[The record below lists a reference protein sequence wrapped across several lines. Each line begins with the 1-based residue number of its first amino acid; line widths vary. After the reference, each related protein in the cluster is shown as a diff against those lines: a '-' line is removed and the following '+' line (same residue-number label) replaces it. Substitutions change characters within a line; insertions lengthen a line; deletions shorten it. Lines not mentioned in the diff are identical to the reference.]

1 MSEII
6 SVKSIQVL
14 DSRGNPTVEA
24 EVTLKDGTSG
34 RASVPSGASTGSREA
49 VELRDGNN
57 EIYLGKGVLAAVE
70 NINSEMRVIMS
81 EFKNDNLY
89 IGFEINLSDNTYT
102 YWSNPGDSG
111 IEPDIKIS
119 TNNAINYEVLWP
131 LTEMIKDQYGTNYG
145 YYGNI
150 VIPIKISLSDTR
162 ENIDLYLSY
171 NLGVCNSI
179 CIPIDG
185 KIIIPML
192 VSQDYYRKK
201 SYRGIQEALKNTPFY
216 RDDGTNFINSARLQQ
231 SDNSEIINLIFSK
244 PIRRIYPMTSKKFFL
259 SDIED
264 IKDSYI
270 NYNFLPVSYTHLRA
284 HET

>member
-1 MSEII
+1 MTDAKLKHQSPIFGSLFFLLLI
-6 SVKSIQVL
+6 TLAILNRSVNTPMQT
-14 DSRGNPTVEA
+14 DWH
-24 EVTLKDGTSG
+24 
-34 RASVPSGASTGSREA
+34 
-49 VELRDGNN
+49 
-57 EIYLGKGVLAAVE
+57 E

-89 IGFEINLSDNTYT
+89 IGFEINLSDDTYT
-102 YWSNPGDSG
+102 YWANPGDSG

-131 LTEMIKDQYGTNYG
+131 LPEMIKDQYGTNYG

-185 KIIIPML
+185 KIKIPML
-192 VSQDYYRKK
+192 DSQDYYRKK
-201 SYRGIQEALKNTPFY
+201 SNRGIQEALKNTPFY

-231 SDNSEIINLIFSK
+231 SNNSEIINLIFSK

-270 NYNFLPVSYTHLRA
+270 NYNFLLTRKMKTEKISSESFSVVILNDV
-284 HET
+284 EFFIEDFIID

>member
-1 MSEII
+1 MTDAKLKHQSPIFGSLFFLLLI
-6 SVKSIQVL
+6 TLAILNRSVNTPMQT
-14 DSRGNPTVEA
+14 DWH
-24 EVTLKDGTSG
+24 
-34 RASVPSGASTGSREA
+34 
-49 VELRDGNN
+49 
-57 EIYLGKGVLAAVE
+57 E

-131 LTEMIKDQYGTNYG
+131 LPEMIKDQYGTNYG

-150 VIPIKISLSDTR
+150 IIPIKISLSDTR

-185 KIIIPML
+185 KIKIPML
-192 VSQDYYRKK
+192 DSQDYYRKK
-201 SYRGIQEALKNTPFY
+201 SNRGIQEALKNTPFY
-216 RDDGTNFINSARLQQ
+216 RDDGTNFINTARLQQ
-231 SDNSEIINLIFSK
+231 SNNSEIINLIFSK

-270 NYNFLPVSYTHLRA
+270 NYNFLLTRKMKTEKISSESFSVVILNDV
-284 HET
+284 EFFIEDFIID

>member
-1 MSEII
+1 MANTNLKHQSPIFGSLFFLLLII
-6 SVKSIQVL
+6 LAILNRIV
-14 DSRGNPTVEA
+14 NMPTQ
-24 EVTLKDGTSG
+24 TDWHK
-34 RASVPSGASTGSREA
+34 
-49 VELRDGNN
+49 
-57 EIYLGKGVLAAVE
+57 

-119 TNNAINYEVLWP
+119 TNNVINYEVQWP
-131 LTEMIKDQYGTNYG
+131 LPEMIKDQYGTNYG

-150 VIPIKISLSDTR
+150 IIPIKISLADTK
-162 ENIDLYLSY
+162 EKIDLSLSY

-185 KIIIPML
+185 KIKMPML
-192 VSQDYYRKK
+192 DSQDYYRKK
-201 SYRGIQEALKNTPFY
+201 SNRGIQDTLENIPFY
-216 RDDGTNFINSARLQQ
+216 RDDGTNVINSARLLQ
-231 SDNSEIINLIFSK
+231 SNNSEIINLRFSK
-244 PIRRIYPMTSKKFFL
+244 PIKKIYPMNSKNFFL

-264 IKDSYI
+264 IKESYTS
-270 NYNFLPVSYTHLRA
+270 YNFLLTRKMKTEKVSSENFSVVILNDK
-284 HET
+284 EFFIEDFIVDQF

>member
-1 MSEII
+1 MNDAKLKHQSLIFGSLFFLLLII
-6 SVKSIQVL
+6 LAILNRSVNMPMQT
-14 DSRGNPTVEA
+14 DWH
-24 EVTLKDGTSG
+24 
-34 RASVPSGASTGSREA
+34 
-49 VELRDGNN
+49 
-57 EIYLGKGVLAAVE
+57 E

-89 IGFEINLSDNTYT
+89 IGFEINLSDDTYT
-102 YWSNPGDSG
+102 YWANPGDSG

-119 TNNAINYEVLWP
+119 TNNAINYEVQWP
-131 LTEMIKDQYGTNYG
+131 LPEMIKDQYGTNYG

-185 KIIIPML
+185 KIKIPML
-192 VSQDYYRKK
+192 DSQDYYSNK
-201 SYRGIQEALKNTPFY
+201 SNRGIQEALKNTPFY
-216 RDDGTNFINSARLQQ
+216 RDDGINFINAARLQQ
-231 SDNSEIINLIFSK
+231 SNNSEIINLRFSK
-244 PIRRIYPMTSKKFFL
+244 PVRKIYPMTTKKFFL

-270 NYNFLPVSYTHLRA
+270 NYNFLLTRKMKTEKISSELFSVVILDDK
-284 HET
+284 EFFIEDFIID

>member
-1 MSEII
+1 MTDAKLKHQSPIFGSLFFLLLI
-6 SVKSIQVL
+6 TLAILNRSVNTPMQT
-14 DSRGNPTVEA
+14 DWH
-24 EVTLKDGTSG
+24 
-34 RASVPSGASTGSREA
+34 
-49 VELRDGNN
+49 
-57 EIYLGKGVLAAVE
+57 E

-131 LTEMIKDQYGTNYG
+131 LPEMIKDQYGTNYG

-185 KIIIPML
+185 KIKIPML
-192 VSQDYYRKK
+192 DSQDYYRKK
-201 SYRGIQEALKNTPFY
+201 SNRGIHEALKNTPFY

-231 SDNSEIINLIFSK
+231 SNNSEIINLIFSK

-270 NYNFLPVSYTHLRA
+270 NYNFLLTRKMKTEKVSSENFSVVILND
-284 HET
+284 EEFFIEDFIID

>member
-1 MSEII
+1 MANTNLKHQSPIFGLLFFLLLI
-6 SVKSIQVL
+6 TLAILNRSVNMPMQTDWHK
-14 DSRGNPTVEA
+14 
-24 EVTLKDGTSG
+24 
-34 RASVPSGASTGSREA
+34 
-49 VELRDGNN
+49 
-57 EIYLGKGVLAAVE
+57 

-119 TNNAINYEVLWP
+119 TNNAINYEVQWP
-131 LTEMIKDQYGTNYG
+131 LPEMIKDQYGTNYG

-185 KIIIPML
+185 KIKIPML
-192 VSQDYYRKK
+192 DSQDYYSNK
-201 SYRGIQEALKNTPFY
+201 SNRGIQEALKNTPFY
-216 RDDGTNFINSARLQQ
+216 RDDGINFINAARLQQ
-231 SDNSEIINLIFSK
+231 SNNSEIINLRFSK
-244 PIRRIYPMTSKKFFL
+244 PVRKIYPMTTKKFFL

-270 NYNFLPVSYTHLRA
+270 NYNFLLTRKMKTEKISSEIFSVVILNDK
-284 HET
+284 EFFIEDFIID

>member
-1 MSEII
+1 MNDAKLKHQSLIFGSLFFLLLII
-6 SVKSIQVL
+6 LAILNRSVNMPMQTDWHK
-14 DSRGNPTVEA
+14 
-24 EVTLKDGTSG
+24 
-34 RASVPSGASTGSREA
+34 
-49 VELRDGNN
+49 
-57 EIYLGKGVLAAVE
+57 

-81 EFKNDNLY
+81 EFINDNLY

-119 TNNAINYEVLWP
+119 TNNAINYEVQWP
-131 LTEMIKDQYGTNYG
+131 LPEMIKDQYGTNYG

-185 KIIIPML
+185 KIKIPML
-192 VSQDYYRKK
+192 DSQDYYSNK
-201 SYRGIQEALKNTPFY
+201 SNRGIQEALKNTPFY
-216 RDDGTNFINSARLQQ
+216 RDDDINFINAARLQQ
-231 SDNSEIINLIFSK
+231 SNNSEIINLRFSK
-244 PIRRIYPMTSKKFFL
+244 PVRKIYPMTTKKFFL

-270 NYNFLPVSYTHLRA
+270 NYNFLLTRKMKTEKISSEIFSVVILNDK
-284 HET
+284 EFFIEDFIID

>member
-1 MSEII
+1 MNDAKLKHQSLIFGSLFFFLFII
-6 SVKSIQVL
+6 LAILNRSVNMPMQTDWHK
-14 DSRGNPTVEA
+14 
-24 EVTLKDGTSG
+24 
-34 RASVPSGASTGSREA
+34 
-49 VELRDGNN
+49 
-57 EIYLGKGVLAAVE
+57 

-119 TNNAINYEVLWP
+119 TNNAINYEVQWP
-131 LTEMIKDQYGTNYG
+131 LPEMIKDQYGTNYG

-185 KIIIPML
+185 KIKIPML
-192 VSQDYYRKK
+192 DSQDYYSNK
-201 SYRGIQEALKNTPFY
+201 SNRGIQEALKNTPFY
-216 RDDGTNFINSARLQQ
+216 RDDGINFINAARLQQ
-231 SDNSEIINLIFSK
+231 SNNSEIINLRFSK
-244 PIRRIYPMTSKKFFL
+244 PVRKIYPMTTKKFFL

-270 NYNFLPVSYTHLRA
+270 NYNFLLTRKMKTEKISSEIFSVVILNDK
-284 HET
+284 EFFIEDFIID

>member
-1 MSEII
+1 MNDAKLKHQSLIFGSLFFLLLI
-6 SVKSIQVL
+6 TLAILNRSVNMPMQTDWIK
-14 DSRGNPTVEA
+14 
-24 EVTLKDGTSG
+24 
-34 RASVPSGASTGSREA
+34 
-49 VELRDGNN
+49 
-57 EIYLGKGVLAAVE
+57 

-131 LTEMIKDQYGTNYG
+131 LPEMIKDQYGTNYG
-145 YYGNI
+145 YYGNV

-185 KIIIPML
+185 KIKIPML
-192 VSQDYYRKK
+192 DSQDYYSNK
-201 SYRGIQEALKNTPFY
+201 SNRGIQEALKNTPFY
-216 RDDGTNFINSARLQQ
+216 RDDGINFINAARLQQ
-231 SDNSEIINLIFSK
+231 SNNSEIINLRFSK
-244 PIRRIYPMTSKKFFL
+244 PVRKIYPMTTKKFFL

-270 NYNFLPVSYTHLRA
+270 NYNFLLTRKMKTEKISSEIFSVVILNDK
-284 HET
+284 EFFIEDFIID

>member
-1 MSEII
+1 MQTDWH
-6 SVKSIQVL
+6 K
-14 DSRGNPTVEA
+14 
-24 EVTLKDGTSG
+24 
-34 RASVPSGASTGSREA
+34 
-49 VELRDGNN
+49 
-57 EIYLGKGVLAAVE
+57 

-89 IGFEINLSDNTYT
+89 IGFEIKLSDNTYT

-119 TNNAINYEVLWP
+119 TNNAINYEVQWP
-131 LTEMIKDQYGTNYG
+131 LPEMIKDQYGTNYG
-145 YYGNI
+145 YYGNV

-185 KIIIPML
+185 KIKIPML
-192 VSQDYYRKK
+192 DSHDYYRNK
-201 SYRGIQEALKNTPFY
+201 SNRRIQEALRNTAFY
-216 RDDGTNFINSARLQQ
+216 RDDGTKFINSARLQQ
-231 SDNSEIINLIFSK
+231 LNNSEIINLIFSK
-244 PIRRIYPMTSKKFFL
+244 PVRKIYPMTSKKFFL

-264 IKDSYI
+264 IKESYI
-270 NYNFLPVSYTHLRA
+270 SYNFALTRKMKTDKISTEKFSVVILNDK
-284 HET
+284 EFFIEDFIVD

>member
-1 MSEII
+1 MTDAKLKHQSPIFGSLFFLLLI
-6 SVKSIQVL
+6 TLAILNRSVNTPMQT
-14 DSRGNPTVEA
+14 DWH
-24 EVTLKDGTSG
+24 
-34 RASVPSGASTGSREA
+34 
-49 VELRDGNN
+49 
-57 EIYLGKGVLAAVE
+57 E

-131 LTEMIKDQYGTNYG
+131 LPEMIKDQYGTNYG

-185 KIIIPML
+185 KIKIPML
-192 VSQDYYRKK
+192 DSQDYYRKK
-201 SYRGIQEALKNTPFY
+201 SNRGIQEALKNTPFY
-216 RDDGTNFINSARLQQ
+216 RDDGTNFINTARLQQ
-231 SDNSEIINLIFSK
+231 SNNSEIINLIFSK

-270 NYNFLPVSYTHLRA
+270 NYNFLLTRKMKTEKISSESFSVVILNDV
-284 HET
+284 EFFIEDFIID

>member
-1 MSEII
+1 MNDAKLKHQSLIFGSLFFLLLII
-6 SVKSIQVL
+6 LAILNRSVNMPMQTDWHK
-14 DSRGNPTVEA
+14 
-24 EVTLKDGTSG
+24 
-34 RASVPSGASTGSREA
+34 
-49 VELRDGNN
+49 
-57 EIYLGKGVLAAVE
+57 

-81 EFKNDNLY
+81 EFINDNLY

-119 TNNAINYEVLWP
+119 TNNAINYEVQWP
-131 LTEMIKDQYGTNYG
+131 LPEMIKDQYGTNYG

-162 ENIDLYLSY
+162 ENIDLYLNY

-185 KIIIPML
+185 KIKISML
-192 VSQDYYRKK
+192 DSQDYYSNK
-201 SYRGIQEALKNTPFY
+201 SNRGIQEALKNTPFY
-216 RDDGTNFINSARLQQ
+216 RDDGINFINAARLQQ
-231 SDNSEIINLIFSK
+231 SNNSEIINLRFSK
-244 PIRRIYPMTSKKFFL
+244 PVRKIYPMTTKKFFL

-270 NYNFLPVSYTHLRA
+270 NYNFLLTRKMKTEKISSELFSVVILDDK
-284 HET
+284 EFFIEDFIID

>member
-1 MSEII
+1 MNDAKLKHQSLIFGSLFFLLLII
-6 SVKSIQVL
+6 LAILNRSVNMPMQTDWHK
-14 DSRGNPTVEA
+14 
-24 EVTLKDGTSG
+24 
-34 RASVPSGASTGSREA
+34 
-49 VELRDGNN
+49 
-57 EIYLGKGVLAAVE
+57 

-81 EFKNDNLY
+81 EFINDNLY

-119 TNNAINYEVLWP
+119 TNNAINYEVQWP
-131 LTEMIKDQYGTNYG
+131 LPEMIKDQYGTNYG

-185 KIIIPML
+185 KIKIPML
-192 VSQDYYRKK
+192 DSQDYYRKNQIEEFK
-201 SYRGIQEALKNTPFY
+201 RLLKIPH
-216 RDDGTNFINSARLQQ
+216 FIEMMA
-231 SDNSEIINLIFSK
+231 
-244 PIRRIYPMTSKKFFL
+244 
-259 SDIED
+259 
-264 IKDSYI
+264 
-270 NYNFLPVSYTHLRA
+270 
-284 HET
+284 

>member
-1 MSEII
+1 MTVAKLKHQSTIFGSLFLLLLII
-6 SVKSIQVL
+6 LAILNRSVNMQMQTDWHK
-14 DSRGNPTVEA
+14 
-24 EVTLKDGTSG
+24 
-34 RASVPSGASTGSREA
+34 
-49 VELRDGNN
+49 
-57 EIYLGKGVLAAVE
+57 

-89 IGFEINLSDNTYT
+89 IGFEIKLSDNTYT

-111 IEPDIKIS
+111 IEPDIKIN
-119 TNNAINYEVLWP
+119 TNNAINYEVQWP
-131 LTEMIKDQYGTNYG
+131 LPEMIKDQYGTNYG

-150 VIPIKISLSDTR
+150 VIPIKISLSDTK

-185 KIIIPML
+185 KIKISML
-192 VSQDYYRKK
+192 DSQDYYRNK
-201 SYRGIQEALKNTPFY
+201 SNRGIKEALKNTPFY
-216 RDDGTNFINSARLQQ
+216 RDDGANFINVARLQQ
-231 SDNSEIINLIFSK
+231 SNNSEIINLRFSK
-244 PIRRIYPMTSKKFFL
+244 PIRGIYPMTSKKFFL

-270 NYNFLPVSYTHLRA
+270 NYNFLLTRKIKTEQISSENFSVVIIHDK
-284 HET
+284 EFFIEDFIID

>member
-1 MSEII
+1 MTDAKLKHQSLIFGSLFFLLLII
-6 SVKSIQVL
+6 LAILNRSVNMPMQTDWHK
-14 DSRGNPTVEA
+14 
-24 EVTLKDGTSG
+24 
-34 RASVPSGASTGSREA
+34 
-49 VELRDGNN
+49 
-57 EIYLGKGVLAAVE
+57 
-70 NINSEMRVIMS
+70 NINSELRVIMS

-119 TNNAINYEVLWP
+119 TNNAINYEVQWP
-131 LTEMIKDQYGTNYG
+131 LPEMIKDQYGTNYG
-145 YYGNI
+145 YYGNV
-150 VIPIKISLSDTR
+150 VIPIKISLSDTK

-185 KIIIPML
+185 KIKIPML
-192 VSQDYYRKK
+192 DSQDYYSNK
-201 SYRGIQEALKNTPFY
+201 SNRGIQEALKNTPFY
-216 RDDGTNFINSARLQQ
+216 RDDGINFINAARLQQ
-231 SDNSEIINLIFSK
+231 SNNSEVINLRFSK
-244 PIRRIYPMTSKKFFL
+244 PVRKIYPMTSKKFFL

-270 NYNFLPVSYTHLRA
+270 NYNFLLTRKMKDEKISSENFSLVILNDK
-284 HET
+284 EFFIEDFIID

>member
-1 MSEII
+1 MNDAKLKHQSLIFGSLFFLLLII
-6 SVKSIQVL
+6 LAILNRSVNMPMQTDWHK
-14 DSRGNPTVEA
+14 
-24 EVTLKDGTSG
+24 
-34 RASVPSGASTGSREA
+34 
-49 VELRDGNN
+49 
-57 EIYLGKGVLAAVE
+57 

-119 TNNAINYEVLWP
+119 TNNAINYEVQWP
-131 LTEMIKDQYGTNYG
+131 LPEMIKDQYGTNYG

-171 NLGVCNSI
+171 NLGVCNII

-185 KIIIPML
+185 KIKIPML
-192 VSQDYYRKK
+192 DSQDYYRKK
-201 SYRGIQEALKNTPFY
+201 SNRGIQEALKNTPFY

-231 SDNSEIINLIFSK
+231 SNNSEIINLIFSK

-270 NYNFLPVSYTHLRA
+270 NYNFLLTRKMKTEKISSEIFSVVILNDK
-284 HET
+284 EFFIEDFIID

>member
-1 MSEII
+1 MTDVKLKHQSPIFGSLFFLLLI
-6 SVKSIQVL
+6 TLAILNRSVNMPMQTDWHK
-14 DSRGNPTVEA
+14 
-24 EVTLKDGTSG
+24 
-34 RASVPSGASTGSREA
+34 
-49 VELRDGNN
+49 
-57 EIYLGKGVLAAVE
+57 

-81 EFKNDNLY
+81 EFINDNLY

-119 TNNAINYEVLWP
+119 TNNAINYEVQWP
-131 LTEMIKDQYGTNYG
+131 LPEMIKDQYGTNYG

-185 KIIIPML
+185 KIKIPML
-192 VSQDYYRKK
+192 DSQDYYSNK
-201 SYRGIQEALKNTPFY
+201 SNRGIQEALKNTPFY
-216 RDDGTNFINSARLQQ
+216 RDDGINFINAARLQQ
-231 SDNSEIINLIFSK
+231 SNNSEIINLRFSK
-244 PIRRIYPMTSKKFFL
+244 PVRKIYPMTTKKFFL

-270 NYNFLPVSYTHLRA
+270 NYNFLLTRKMKTEKISSEIFSVVILNDK
-284 HET
+284 EFFIEDFIID

>member
-1 MSEII
+1 MANTNLKHQSPIFGSLFFLLLII
-6 SVKSIQVL
+6 LAILNRIV
-14 DSRGNPTVEA
+14 NMPTQ
-24 EVTLKDGTSG
+24 TDWHK
-34 RASVPSGASTGSREA
+34 
-49 VELRDGNN
+49 
-57 EIYLGKGVLAAVE
+57 

-119 TNNAINYEVLWP
+119 TNNVINYEVQWP
-131 LTEMIKDQYGTNYG
+131 LPEMIKDQYGTNYG

-150 VIPIKISLSDTR
+150 IIPIKISLADTK
-162 ENIDLYLSY
+162 EKIDLSLSY

-185 KIIIPML
+185 KIKMPML
-192 VSQDYYRKK
+192 DSQDYYRKR
-201 SYRGIQEALKNTPFY
+201 SNRGIQDTLENIPFY
-216 RDDGTNFINSARLQQ
+216 RDDGTNVINSARLLQ
-231 SDNSEIINLIFSK
+231 SNNSEIINLRFSK
-244 PIRRIYPMTSKKFFL
+244 PIKKIYPMNSKNFFL

-264 IKDSYI
+264 IKESYTS
-270 NYNFLPVSYTHLRA
+270 YNFLLTRKMKTEKVSSENFSVVILNDK
-284 HET
+284 EFFIEDFIVDQF

>member
-1 MSEII
+1 MNDAKLKHQSLIFGSLFFLLLII
-6 SVKSIQVL
+6 LAILNRSVNMPMQTDWHK
-14 DSRGNPTVEA
+14 
-24 EVTLKDGTSG
+24 
-34 RASVPSGASTGSREA
+34 
-49 VELRDGNN
+49 
-57 EIYLGKGVLAAVE
+57 

-89 IGFEINLSDNTYT
+89 IGFEINLSDDTYT
-102 YWSNPGDSG
+102 YWANPGDSG

-119 TNNAINYEVLWP
+119 TNNAINYEVKWP
-131 LTEMIKDQYGTNYG
+131 LPEMIKDQYGTNYG
-145 YYGNI
+145 YYGNV

-185 KIIIPML
+185 KIKIPML
-192 VSQDYYRKK
+192 DSQDYYSNK
-201 SYRGIQEALKNTPFY
+201 SNRGIQEALKNTPFY
-216 RDDGTNFINSARLQQ
+216 RDDGINFINAARLQQ
-231 SDNSEIINLIFSK
+231 SNNSEIINLIFSK

-270 NYNFLPVSYTHLRA
+270 NYNFLLTRKMKTEKISSEIFSVVILNDK
-284 HET
+284 EFFIEDFIID

>member
-1 MSEII
+1 MNDAKLKHQSLIFGSLFFLLLII
-6 SVKSIQVL
+6 LAILNRSVNMPMQTDWHK
-14 DSRGNPTVEA
+14 
-24 EVTLKDGTSG
+24 
-34 RASVPSGASTGSREA
+34 
-49 VELRDGNN
+49 
-57 EIYLGKGVLAAVE
+57 

-119 TNNAINYEVLWP
+119 TNNAINYEVQWP
-131 LTEMIKDQYGTNYG
+131 LPEMIKDQYGTNYG

-185 KIIIPML
+185 KIKIPML
-192 VSQDYYRKK
+192 DSQDYYSNK
-201 SYRGIQEALKNTPFY
+201 SNRGIQEALKNTPFY
-216 RDDGTNFINSARLQQ
+216 RDDGINFINAARLQQ
-231 SDNSEIINLIFSK
+231 SNNSEIINLRFSK
-244 PIRRIYPMTSKKFFL
+244 PVRKIYPMTTKKFFL

-270 NYNFLPVSYTHLRA
+270 NYNFLLTRKMKTEKISSEIFSVVILNDK
-284 HET
+284 EFFIEDFIID

>member
-1 MSEII
+1 MNDAKLKHQSLIFGSLFFLLLVI
-6 SVKSIQVL
+6 LAILNRSVNMPMQTDWHK
-14 DSRGNPTVEA
+14 
-24 EVTLKDGTSG
+24 
-34 RASVPSGASTGSREA
+34 
-49 VELRDGNN
+49 
-57 EIYLGKGVLAAVE
+57 
-70 NINSEMRVIMS
+70 NINSEMRVIMA

-119 TNNAINYEVLWP
+119 TNNAINYEVQWP
-131 LTEMIKDQYGTNYG
+131 LPEMIKDQYGTNYG

-185 KIIIPML
+185 KIKIPML
-192 VSQDYYRKK
+192 DSRDYYRKK
-201 SYRGIQEALKNTPFY
+201 SNRGIQEALKNTPFY
-216 RDDGTNFINSARLQQ
+216 RDDGINFINAARLQ
-231 SDNSEIINLIFSK
+231 
-244 PIRRIYPMTSKKFFL
+244 
-259 SDIED
+259 
-264 IKDSYI
+264 
-270 NYNFLPVSYTHLRA
+270 
-284 HET
+284 